1 MVAQERPD
9 LKPLARSVRASG
21 LLREHARPTRS
32 GGLQGVQWRV
42 LAISRADRA
51 KNSLRCGAYFA
62 LAERQYD
69 ACASIGGVRS
79 DLSLLFAANP
89 GESLAQVSVDTL
101 CVTE

>member
-1 MVAQERPD
+1 MGRPGAPD

-62 LAERQYD
+62 LAERQHD
-69 ACASIGGVRS
+69 A
-79 DLSLLFAANP
+79 
-89 GESLAQVSVDTL
+89 
-101 CVTE
+101 